1 MYGSGLRL
9 MEALTLRVK
18 DLDFAYQR
26 ISIHDGKGHKDRVSM
41 LPAALVA
48 PLLRHIKCVKVIHD
62 KDLKEGFGRVKLPKA
77 LNRKYPQCR
86 QGVGLAICFSG
97 YHEVF

>member
-1 MYGSGLRL
+1 

-26 ISIHDGKGHKDRVSM
+26 ISIQDGKGHKDRVSM

-48 PLLRHIKCVKVIHD
+48 PLQRHLKCVKVIHD

-77 LNRKYPQCR
+77 LNRKYPNADREWGWQ
-86 QGVGLAICFSG
+86 
-97 YHEVF
+97 YVFPATTRFF